1 MFQLEALKRT
11 VDRTATDLEVARS
24 EVTHLKKEASEKL
37 ERFVYTRTY
46 MTFYRRFLISTYWI
60 KIQYCEAI
68 SAT

>member
-46 MTFYRRFLISTYWI
+46 MTFYRRFLISTY
-60 KIQYCEAI
+60 
-68 SAT
+68 